1 MDARNENLF
10 RDKLHAKNSKP
21 NLETEVGQKGRTLY
35 YERRNY
41 V

>member
-10 RDKLHAKNSKP
+10 KVKSDTKNSKP
-21 NLETEVGQKGRTLY
+21 NLKIEVGQKGRIFHF
-35 YERRNY
+35 EIRKF